1 MRNKSFSKEGDVIGM
16 RKVRVGFVG
25 AGGIAGAHLEALEKN
40 EKVQLTA
47 VCDVVQTSAQK
58 ASDRY
63 GMQAY
68 TDFEDM
74 LEKED
79 LEVLFVCVP
88 PFAHGDIE
96 EKACARGIHLFVEK
110 PLGLDMDVIRK
121 KAGIIREAGI
131 MSSSGYVL
139 RYLDTAAKAR
149 EYLKDKTIG
158 MVRAHYMTS
167 FVPTP
172 WWRDMAKSGGQLVEQ
187 TTHTVDMVRF
197 LAGDI
202 NKVYSQMAL
211 RVMNDIENISIPD
224 VGTLSVSFESGA
236 IGHVDTCFI
245 QPDHRVAVEVQG
257 RDFRVVLDGSTLTI
271 TEKDRTNTFKSETED
286 VMFAQDSAFI
296 DAVLTGNRSL
306 ILAPYED
313 ALRTVEVTLAANKSA
328 ESGNPIFL

>member
-1 MRNKSFSKEGDVIGM
+1 MS
-16 RKVRVGFVG
+16 KVRVGFVG
-25 AGGIAGAHLEALEKN
+25 AGGIAGAHLEALNKN
-40 EKVQLTA
+40 EKVRLTA
-47 VCDVVQTSAQK
+47 VCDVVAASAQK
-58 ASDRY
+58 AADQY

-68 TDFEDM
+68 GDFDTM
-74 LEKED
+74 LDKEKLD
-79 LEVLFVCVP
+79 VLFVCVP

-96 EKACARGIHLFVEK
+96 EKACAQGIHLFVEK

-121 KAGIIREAGI
+121 KAKIIRDAGI

-139 RYLDTAAKAR
+139 RYFDTALRAR
-149 EYLKDKTIG
+149 EYLQNKTIG
-158 MVRAHYMTS
+158 LVRAHYMTS

-202 NKVYSQMAL
+202 GKVYSQMAL
-211 RVMNDIENISIPD
+211 RVMGDIENLNIPD
-224 VGTLSVSFESGA
+224 VGTLSVVFESGA

-245 QPDHRVAVEVQG
+245 QPDHRVSVEVQG

-271 TEKDRTNTFKSETED
+271 TEKDRTDTYKSETAD

-296 DAVLTGNRSL
+296 DAVLTGDRSL
-306 ILAPYED
+306 IRAPYDD

-328 ESGNPIFL
+328 ESGSPVLLGE